1 MAKKAKTT
9 PDLPG
14 VEGPGISPIK
24 IPSIARL
31 ANAYVAVRDE
41 RMELLQEEVKRK
53 RALAAEMH
61 KHEEVLKDPDG
72 VLRYD
77 HDGVIVMI
85 SPGDEKLTVKSP
97 RSVNAEED

>member
-1 MAKKAKTT
+1 MAKKPKEQ
-9 PDLPG
+9 DLPG
-14 VEGPGISPIK
+14 VEGPGVSPVK

-31 ANAYVAVRDE
+31 ADAYVEVRDE
-41 RMELLQEEVKRK
+41 RMELTREEVKKK

-61 KHEEVLKDPDG
+61 KHEDKLRDPDG

-77 HDGVIVMI
+77 HGGIMVMI

-97 RSVNAEED
+97 RSASVEED